1 MDKKFWQSKTMWFNA
16 LAIVV
21 AVAAPFLADAGFTG
35 GLPEGGQ
42 EIVFLLTAGVNLV
55 LRYFFTN
62 QSLR

>member
-16 LAIVV
+16 LAIAV
-21 AVAAPFLADAGFTG
+21 AVAAPFLASAGYTG
-35 GLPEGGQ
+35 ELPEGGQ
-42 EIVFLLTAGVNLV
+42 EIVFLAVAGVNLV